1 MNPVMTTF
9 TGRKINPLALREE
22 DIDLKDIAH
31 HLALVNRFGGATRVP
46 LSVAQ
51 HCVYVSHLVPQKM
64 KMQALLHDASEA
76 YMGDIIHWLKQST
89 VFDEYRKIEAEV
101 EQVIWRHFG
110 CAEVMHKEVADADR
124 LMCRFEAFKLMPGL
138 NTPDGVPEWAQ
149 VNESEI
155 KIVGVWGPWEWED
168 AERKYLNAFA
178 RFRRYELNERTRL
191 VNQLEDDHDEAILID
206 QIDYPEVI
214 AKRAQ
219 GLA

>member
-1 MNPVMTTF
+1 MGLKV
-9 TGRKINPLALREE
+9 NPLALQEE
-22 DIDLKDIAH
+22 DINLKDIAH

-51 HCVYVSHLVPQKM
+51 HCVYVSRLVPQKM

-76 YMGDIIHWLKQST
+76 YMGDIIHWLKRST
-89 VFDEYRKIEAEV
+89 VFEEYRKIEAEV
-101 EQVIWRHFG
+101 EKAIWRRFG
-110 CAEVMHKEVADADR
+110 CTEVMHKEVADADR

-138 NTPDGVPEWAQ
+138 ATPKGIPEWAQ

-155 KIVGVWGPWEWED
+155 AMIGGWGPWAWED
-168 AERKYLNAFA
+168 AERNFLNAFN

-191 VNQLEDDHDEAILID
+191 DDQIDFDHDEAI
-206 QIDYPEVI
+206 QINQVDYPKVM